1 MGLTSSD
8 TGSVDVAWFVIFCP
22 SFGNEH
28 LFNCFIHSWH
38 LFLLFFCLEVSSTPP
53 STWLIYTKNSAWG
66 SPSFRNPSPILHL
79 SEFPPKVLRGTYF
92 ALASSA
98 IHLCL
103 LPDCV
108 LLEARVPILSI
119 ASLVPKSTLDTADAL
134 NRLLRTVTP
143 ICT

>member
-1 MGLTSSD
+1 M
-8 TGSVDVAWFVIFCP
+8 
-22 SFGNEH
+22 
-28 LFNCFIHSWH
+28 WH
-38 LFLLFFCLEVSSTPP
+38 GLLFFAHHLGMSIYSTVSYIPGIYFCFLLSRSLFHSPMPP

-79 SEFPPKVLRGTYF
+79 SEFPPKVLHGTYF

-103 LPDCV
+103 LPDRV